1 MKPATRELRDA
12 LAAEYALGTLRGRA
26 RRRFERWLSADAA
39 LQRSVEAWQERLI
52 ALDEGLPPMQPPH
65 RVWAGVEARIGG
77 TGEARHGGLW
87 HSLGFWRGATF
98 ASTVASLGL
107 LGLLSFTGTVTPRE
121 TMVVVMQDQH
131 NQPRITVSWGAD
143 DRGRKQMRVR
153 VLGHATMSPD
163 TAWELWMLPQDDAK
177 PVSLGLITTHET
189 QELVVPPE
197 LTHAVNAAKGLAMSV
212 EPAGGSP
219 TGLPTGPVLYQGQCV
234 KL

>member
-26 RRRFERWLSADAA
+26 RRRFERWLRADAA
-39 LQRSVEAWQERLI
+39 LRRSVEAWQEQLI
-52 ALDEGLPPMQPPH
+52 ALDEGLPPIQPSH

-98 ASTVASLGL
+98 ASTLAALGL
-107 LGLLSFTGTVTPRE
+107 LGLLSFTGTPSE
-121 TMVVVMQDQH
+121 TMVVVMQDQD

-143 DRGRKQMRVR
+143 ERGRKQMRVR

-163 TAWELWMLPQDDAK
+163 TAWELWMLPEGNAK

-189 QELVVPPE
+189 QELTVPPE
-197 LTHAVNAAKGLAMSV
+197 LARAVNAAKGLAMSV

-219 TGLPTGPVLYQGQCV
+219 TGLPTGPVLYQGQCA